1 MAAGDS
7 CSCSI
12 GISEKL
18 LLVNAKIKA
27 RPYTYISP
35 AEMAHPTPS
44 RARARP
50 KSINPFRAL
59 QVHRNFR
66 LFWTG
71 QTVSLIGTWMQTVG
85 QGWLALELTNSAF
98 LVGVVSAAGS
108 FPVLLLSL
116 YGGVVAERYNK
127 LRIVIICQ
135 ALLLAEAGI
144 LWWYTWTGRIGIGSL
159 LVLTTLNGVISA
171 FEIPARQ
178 TMIVELVTREDLVD
192 AIALNSGGFNL
203 ARIIG
208 PSIAAI
214 VLAKWGVAGCFAI
227 NAVSYFAVLASL
239 FQVRLPRWV
248 PRESLV
254 SPFEQLKQGF
264 QYIRSNRA
272 VTGMM
277 GVVAVFSI
285 FGFQYLSMMPVIAR
299 DVLHTG
305 AGGYGLLLT
314 FVGIGALTGALSL
327 AGLGARLKRGR
338 LYNST
343 AYAYSGLI
351 MLFSLMRSVHLAA
364 VVLLFLG
371 LAMLINGALS
381 NGIIQSVVP
390 DELRGRVIATY
401 IFVYVGFPPIGSFL
415 AGLLADWIGVEWA
428 IFSGGVVM
436 LLYALWAFWR
446 YPEVRSV

>member
-1 MAAGDS
+1 
-7 CSCSI
+7 
-12 GISEKL
+12 
-18 LLVNAKIKA
+18 
-27 RPYTYISP
+27 
-35 AEMAHPTPS
+35 MAHPTPS
-44 RARARP
+44 RARPRP
-50 KSINPFRAL
+50 INPFRAL

-116 YGGVVAERYNK
+116 YGGVIADRYNK

-135 ALLLAEAGI
+135 ALLLAEAGV
-144 LWWYTWTGRIGIGSL
+144 LWWFTWAGRIDFVSL
-159 LVLTTLNGVISA
+159 LILTTINGVISA

-178 TMIVELVTREDLVD
+178 AMIVELVTREDLVD

-214 VLAKWGVAGCFAI
+214 VLAKWGVAACFGI
-227 NAVSYFAVLASL
+227 NALSYFAVLGSL

-248 PRESLV
+248 PREYLV
-254 SPFEQLKQGF
+254 SPIEQLKQGF

-272 VTGMM
+272 VSGLM
-277 GVVAVFSI
+277 GVVAVYSI

-327 AGLGARLKRGR
+327 AGLGVRIKRGR
-338 LYNST
+338 LYNIT
-343 AYAYSGLI
+343 AYAYAGLI
-351 MLFSLMRSVHLAA
+351 MLFALMRSVHLAA
-364 VVLLFLG
+364 AALLFLG

-390 DELRGRVIATY
+390 DELRGRVVATY
-401 IFVYVGFPPIGSFL
+401 IFVYVGFPPIGSFF
-415 AGLLADWIGVEWA
+415 AGLLADYIGVEWA
-428 IFSGGVVM
+428 IFGGGLVM
-436 LLYALWAFWR
+436 LAYGIWAFAK
-446 YPEVRSV
+446 YPEIRAV